1 MERKIRQKIE
11 LDAKGKVELAKV
23 FEVSVRNVCQALA
36 FERNSLQA
44 AKIREAAM
52 VKGGRLLE
60 INDVTDTARRPMK
73 VLDAKGNVKAVLA
86 NDTVTL

>member
-11 LDAKGKVELAKV
+11 LNAKGKALLAKM
-23 FEVSVRNVCQALA
+23 FGVSVQNVSQVLL
-36 FERNSLQA
+36 FKRNSLQA
-44 AKIREAAM
+44 ARIREAAIAN
-52 VKGGRLLE
+52 GGRLLE
-60 INDVTDTARRPMK
+60 INDVTDTAKRPVK

>member
-11 LDAKGKVELAKV
+11 LGTDDRAELAKV
-23 FEVSVRNVCQALA
+23 FGVSMRNVSQALA

-52 VKGGRLLE
+52 TKGGRLLE
-60 INDVTDTARRPMK
+60 INDVTDTARRPVK
-73 VLDAKGNVKAVLA
+73 VLDSKGNVKTVLT